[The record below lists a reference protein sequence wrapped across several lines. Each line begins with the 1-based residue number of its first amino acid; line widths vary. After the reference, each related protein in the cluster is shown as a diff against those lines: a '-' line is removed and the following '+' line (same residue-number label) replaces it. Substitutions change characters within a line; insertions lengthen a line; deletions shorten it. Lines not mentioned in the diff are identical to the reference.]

1 MHPGASGTILEALAE
16 VANYNFPV
24 FAYDLGDLDCNKS
37 CIEGL
42 VLESQD
48 AVKHVVK
55 YSKAV

>member
-1 MHPGASGTILEALAE
+1 M
-16 VANYNFPV
+16 ANYNFPV